1 MLRALSLSKSA
12 SVLLSLSL
20 AATTL
25 ASPAMAA
32 PQLGF
37 TTLVLLSHP
46 MLKLVMMVV
55 AIATIAAVV
64 ITVRKLSAKD
74 SLVGGS
80 AFVKA
85 LRLGGPLLGLLG
97 ASYAAM
103 NIFIGLSSF
112 SKPVN
117 PVIYMP
123 SVAEAFAVLIVGLV
137 SGVVAVIANWA
148 LEARI
153 DREVLR
159 VQ

>member
-1 MLRALSLSKSA
+1 MLRAVPLSLLVFA
-12 SVLLSLSL
+12 A
-20 AATTL
+20 AAT
-25 ASPAMAA
+25 PAMAM

-37 TTLVLLSHP
+37 TTLLLLSHP
-46 MLKLVMMVV
+46 LLKLLMLAVI
-55 AIATIAAVV
+55 IATIAAVV
-64 ITVRKLSAKD
+64 ICIRKLMAGS

-97 ASYAAM
+97 GSYAAM

-112 SKPVN
+112 SGPVN
-117 PVIYMP
+117 PVIFMP
-123 SVAEAFAVLIVGLV
+123 AIAEAFAVLIVGLI

-148 LEARI
+148 IEARI

-159 VQ
+159 IQ

>member
-1 MLRALSLSKSA
+1 MRVLSLSFLVTA
-12 SVLLSLSL
+12 M
-20 AATTL
+20 AT
-25 ASPAMAA
+25 PVVAA

-37 TTLVLLSHP
+37 TGLVLLSHP
-46 MLKLVMMVV
+46 IQKLVMLVLVIATLAAV
-55 AIATIAAVV
+55 AIAA
-64 ITVRKLSAKD
+64 RKLMAGS

-103 NIFIGLSSF
+103 NIFIGLSGF
-112 SKPVN
+112 SEPVN
-117 PVIYMP
+117 AVIFMP
-123 SVAEAFAVLIVGLV
+123 AVAEAFAVLIVGLV
-137 SGVVAVIANWA
+137 SGVIAVTANWA
-148 LEARI
+148 IEARI

>member
-1 MLRALSLSKSA
+1 MLRALPLPFLVFA
-12 SVLLSLSL
+12 SI
-20 AATTL
+20 ATP
-25 ASPAMAA
+25 SMAM

-37 TTLVLLSHP
+37 TTLVMLSHP
-46 MLKLVMMVV
+46 YLKILMLLVV
-55 AIATIAAVV
+55 IATIAAVA
-64 ITVRKLSAKD
+64 ITIRKLSAKD

-112 SKPVN
+112 SKPVS

-123 SVAEAFAVLIVGLV
+123 SVAEAFAVLIVGLL
-137 SGVVAVIANWA
+137 SGVVAVIAHWA
-148 LEARI
+148 IEARI